1 MILHFRVELVH
12 VRTCLCACM
21 HACKIVPSIGGADD
35 VINFWSNPG
44 NRVPFDNIL
53 LL

>member
-1 MILHFRVELVH
+1 MH

-21 HACKIVPSIGGADD
+21 HACKIVPFLGGAED